1 MHRFTQL
8 TLTSLVCASAA
19 FSTFNACAD
28 IVISGTRVIY
38 PQSSKDVTVKME
50 NRGTKPL
57 LVQSWLDDGRDTV
70 NPQELKLPF
79 IVTPPVSRIDPS
91 KGQTVRIT
99 WTQQPLAQDRESLF
113 WFNVLE
119 VPPKAKDGDSQNV
132 LQLAFRTR
140 IKMFFR
146 PNGLPGDPAIA
157 AGNLKWSQQGTAL
170 IANNS
175 SPYYVSM
182 AKATITVNGKK
193 IEVDSHTIPPLSNET
208 IPIKNAPALRGG
220 KIEYTAINDFG
231 GTEKHQAAIN

>member
-38 PQSSKDVTVKME
+38 PQSAKDVTVKME

-91 KGQTVRIT
+91 KGHTVRIT

-146 PNGLPGDPAIA
+146 PDGLPGDPAIA

-208 IPIKNAPALRGG
+208 IPVKNAPALRGG

>member
-79 IVTPPVSRIDPS
+79 IVTLPVSRIDPS

-208 IPIKNAPALRGG
+208 IPVKNAPALRGG

>member
-38 PQSSKDVTVKME
+38 PQSAKDVTVKME

-119 VPPKAKDGDSQNV
+119 VPPKSKDGDSQNV

-146 PNGLPGDPAIA
+146 PDGLPGDPAIA

-182 AKATITVNGKK
+182 AKATVTVNGKK

-208 IPIKNAPALRGG
+208 IPVKNAPALRGG